1 MDLIY
6 TNKNKEDMG
15 IIQDF
20 SLDMAYGNDENN
32 FELQKFFSND
42 ELENGSFIYVDNT
55 EYGGIID
62 AVKDDTSSD
71 NITYTGNNNRHP
83 KF

>member
-42 ELENGSFIYVDNT
+42 EVENGSFIYVDNT
-55 EYGGIID
+55 EYG
-62 AVKDDTSSD
+62 V
-71 NITYTGNNNRHP
+71 
-83 KF
+83 